1 MRPSVCITAPERECG
16 PWNVAMSRPT
26 KMPRPF
32 ANGRITLLVPY
43 LEGDTSEMKLLKK
56 LFVIGF
62 VVGITAGSGSRP

>member
-1 MRPSVCITAPERECG
+1 MHRPY
-16 PWNVAMSRPT
+16 
-26 KMPRPF
+26 